1 MRKKLQYCSSAVICG
16 ARDQV
21 INNKSNVT
29 RLLVL
34 SGDAAVLRPLCAI
47 TDSNGWQLE
56 IAVDPWEAVDRV
68 QSEDRLDLAVLDLP
82 QGSDE
87 SLRSL
92 RWLRR
97 LRPDL
102 PVIMIGHHDD
112 NGRKQES
119 MRIGA
124 RVYLVRPITARHM
137 ESAIR
142 RQIAIAHA
150 DTGSEDEGGA
160 KEANG
165 GECFAVGVSRIMQ
178 KLRVEAALLAES
190 GAPVLILGEDSS
202 GKQITARLIHS
213 LSARSAFEFA
223 RINCAAL
230 PTDLLERE
238 LFGYE
243 RRGLTAP
250 ARIKT
255 GKLELCAKGTIFLD
269 EIAAL
274 SPKLQSGILQV
285 VENRGFIRPGSS
297 AWVDVDVRVVASG
310 FANGAGAAD
319 AHELES
325 ELYRKLSAHSIRVPS
340 LRERKEEL
348 SFLSRDFMH
357 RLARHYGL
365 SPKEF
370 SPAFI
375 EAWQRYHWQGN
386 SQELER
392 RVMRYLTMTGDEGAL
407 QENNASSQWSVDSPA
422 WSERTNMDRTAP
434 SPSRPGASAP
444 GSNSLRFHVQEAERS
459 AIAAALERTG
469 WNRKAAARLLK
480 VSYRSVLYKIDQYR
494 IEVPQVSAT
503 VSADHLAVTEAA
515 GQGDGRSKGPDRAI
529 CFPQVAAA
537 VLYEH

>member
-1 MRKKLQYCSSAVICG
+1 MRYKLQYCSSAVICG

-21 INNKSNVT
+21 IKNKSSVT

-34 SGDAAVLRPLCAI
+34 SGDAAVLRPLCSI
-47 TDSNGWQLE
+47 SDSNGWQLE
-56 IAVDPWEAVDRV
+56 IAVDPWEAIDRA

-82 QGSDE
+82 RGSGE
-87 SLRSL
+87 NLYSL

-142 RQIAIAHA
+142 RQVAIAHK
-150 DTGSEDEGGA
+150 DTGSESEGGA
-160 KEANG
+160 TEANC
-165 GECFAVGVSRIMQ
+165 GECFAVGVSPIMQ

-190 GAPVLILGEDSS
+190 DEPVLILGEDCS

-274 SPKLQSGILQV
+274 PPKLQSGILQV
-285 VENRGFIRPGSS
+285 VENKGFIRPGSS
-297 AWVDVDVRVVASG
+297 AWVDLDVRVVAAG
-310 FANGAGAAD
+310 FTNGTGAAA
-319 AHELES
+319 AHGVES
-325 ELYRKLSAHSIRVPS
+325 ELYRKLCANSIRVPS

-357 RLARHYGL
+357 RLAKHYGL

-386 SQELER
+386 SEELER
-392 RVMRYLTMTGDEGAL
+392 RVMRYLTVTDDEGAL
-407 QENNASSQWSVDSPA
+407 RESPAGSRWPLDRQA
-422 WSERTNMDRTAP
+422 WSERTNLDATAA

-444 GSNSLRFHVQEAERS
+444 GSNSLRSHVQEAERS
-459 AIAAALERTG
+459 AIAAALEKTG
-469 WNRKAAARLLK
+469 WNRKAAARLLN
-480 VSYRSVLYKIDQYR
+480 VSYRSVLYKIDQYQ
-494 IEVPQVSAT
+494 IAVPQASVT

-515 GQGDGRSKGPDRAI
+515 SQGDVRSKGPDRAI

-537 VLYEH
+537 VLYER